1 MKRMTLIGV
10 LTAAGLVCV
19 QCGSRA
25 PGPTAPP
32 TSPGP
37 VQPIPEPGPGNP
49 PPTIF
54 PAETFVGAGDIG
66 WCGSPGLAL
75 TGRLL
80 DGIGGTVFAAGD
92 NAYMDGSAQQYRDC
106 YEPAW
111 GRHKGRTFPAPGNH
125 EYQSPGA
132 APYFDYF
139 GNNAVNNGPPR
150 QGYYSF
156 PLGNWHAISLNSN
169 IDVGEGS
176 PQGQWLL
183 FDLASH
189 PSKCTIA
196 YWHHPLFT
204 SGQNG
209 DNPRMRGFWRILYAA
224 GVDVVVVGHDH
235 LYERFAPQDPDGRF
249 DRGRGI
255 RQFIAGTGGA
265 LLYNFVTVRAN
276 SEMRISAFGVLKLT
290 LEADRYDWD
299 FIPVSGAGDRGNDV
313 CH

>member
-1 MKRMTLIGV
+1 VVI
-10 LTAAGLVCV
+10 
-19 QCGSRA
+19 A
-25 PGPTAPP
+25 PTE
-32 TSPGP
+32 
-37 VQPIPEPGPGNP
+37 I
-49 PPTIF
+49 
-54 PAETFVGAGDIG
+54 FVGAGDIG
-66 WCGSPGLAL
+66 WCGSPGVAL

-92 NAYMDGSAQQYRDC
+92 NAYMSGTAQQYRDC
-106 YEPAW
+106 YDPGW
-111 GRHKGRTFPAPGNH
+111 GRHKGRTRPTPGNH
-125 EYQSPGA
+125 EYETPGA

-139 GNNAVNNGPPR
+139 GANAGPPG

-156 PLGNWHAISLNSN
+156 TLGNWHAISLNSN

-176 PQGQWLL
+176 AQGRWLV
-183 FDLASH
+183 FDLASN

-196 YWHHPLFT
+196 YWHHPLFS

-209 DNPRMRGFWRILYAA
+209 DNPAMRAFWRILFSA

-249 DRGRGI
+249 DPARGI

-265 LLYNFVTVRAN
+265 NLYNFVTVRAN
-276 SEMRISAFGVLKLT
+276 SEKRISAFGVLKLT
-290 LEADRYDWD
+290 LEVDRYDWE
-299 FIPVSGAGDRGNDV
+299 FIPVSGENDRGSDT